1 MRFDWEPRPIPEG
14 LVQIQRNQKRDA
26 ADQNLKDYTNQST
39 QYTSR
44 SQWEEASQRKSQ
56 LVAQIL
62 QQGEQERVLQAKNNN
77 NSLEQPHNLSVIDV
91 LRKES
96 AEKRALRT
104 AEKEL
109 AALRREA
116 LLQQAA
122 AIAAAKESQ
131 REALAQESRLTAL
144 KERDPEVQEYMRKI
158 RAKELAE
165 DWEKQQKEKL
175 LTLHEKS
182 RASEKESG
190 GGGGLPST
198 SSSFVLQGGAINVGP
213 SKEKL
218 LEDLKLQLEEFKSRK
233 AEEKSKNAEIEA
245 LVQRKWGQDKEAAIK
260 EEQERI
266 EKQLEF
272 LENMEIERKWQI
284 KQISERALAEAEAEK
299 QLVAEIKLK
308 QSQAVAESSNAKIQR
323 QEETERELQER
334 KDAENALRAKNVAEK
349 QAERLRLAEEAQKY
363 AQSVQEESQRRQQQ
377 AQEILKVNQALVE
390 AERLKK
396 QALIDENICMR
407 SAADENA
414 GQRSSEKGVAKQAQR
429 AEAALFSS
437 QLAAQIK
444 AKEVK
449 SAAQSAL
456 EKARQDHN
464 KIIEEERRR
473 LITEAIAAYK
483 ILK

>member
-26 ADQNLKDYTNQST
+26 ADQNLKEYTNQST
-39 QYTSR
+39 HYTCR

-56 LVAQIL
+56 LVSQIL
-62 QQGEQERVLQAKNNN
+62 KQGDQERVLQTKNTS
-77 NSLEQPHNLSVIDV
+77 NSSKQQHTLSVVDI

-96 AEKRALRT
+96 DEKRALRT

-109 AALRREA
+109 AAQRREA

-122 AIAAAKESQ
+122 AIAATRESQ

-144 KERDPEVQEYMRKI
+144 KERDPEVQEYIRKI
-158 RAKELAE
+158 RARELAE
-165 DWEKQQKEKL
+165 EWEQQQKEKL
-175 LTLHEKS
+175 LTVQEGSL
-182 RASEKESG
+182 ASEKESG
-190 GGGGLPST
+190 LASK
-198 SSSFVLQGGAINVGP
+198 SSSFVLQGGAVSVGQ

-233 AEEKSKNAEIEA
+233 AEEKFKNAEIEA
-245 LVQRKWGQDKEAAIK
+245 LMHRKWEEDKEAAIK

-272 LENMEIERKWQI
+272 LESVEIERQWQL
-284 KQISERALAEAEAEK
+284 KQASKRAMAEAEAEK
-299 QLVAEIKLK
+299 QLLAEIKLK
-308 QSQAVAESSNAKIQR
+308 QSQAVAENSNAKIQR
-323 QEETERELQER
+323 REETERELQER
-334 KDAENALRAKNVAEK
+334 RDADDALRAKLVAEK
-349 QAERLRLAEEAQKY
+349 QAERLHLAQEAQKY
-363 AQSVQEESQRRQQQ
+363 AESVQEENQRRQQQ

-390 AERLKK
+390 AERLKN
-396 QALIDENICMR
+396 QALIEEDICMR

-414 GQRSSEKGVAKQAQR
+414 EHRSAEKAVAKQAQR

-449 SAAQSAL
+449 SASQSAS

-464 KIIEEERRR
+464 KIIEEERRL